1 MSMMQSGALQDLSDQ
16 ADELRT
22 YEKSLYEAVGV
33 LGNVDHAY
41 GTMTPAVCKAL
52 EMLEK
57 ELKSV
62 TDELESLCLRASE
75 ILHGEGSE

>member
-22 YEKSLYEAVGV
+22 YEKSLYEAVDV

-41 GTMTPAVCKAL
+41 GTMSPAVCKAL

-62 TDELESLCLRASE
+62 TDALEWLSLRASE

>member
-1 MSMMQSGALQDLSDQ
+1 MSFMQDLSDE

-22 YEKSLYEAVGV
+22 YEESLYKAVDV

-41 GTMTPAVCKAL
+41 GIMSPAVGKAL

-57 ELKSV
+57 
-62 TDELESLCLRASE
+62 
-75 ILHGEGSE
+75 

>member
-1 MSMMQSGALQDLSDQ
+1 VSFMQDLSDE

-22 YEKSLYEAVGV
+22 YEESLYKAVDV

-41 GTMTPAVCKAL
+41 GIMSPAVGKAL

-57 ELKSV
+57 ELKDV
-62 TDELESLCLRASE
+62 TDALECLSLRASE

>member
-1 MSMMQSGALQDLSDQ
+1 MSMKESALQDLSDQ

-22 YEKSLYEAVGV
+22 YEKSLYEAVDV

-41 GTMTPAVCKAL
+41 GTVSPAVCKAL
-52 EMLEK
+52 EILEK
-57 ELKSV
+57 ELKCV

-75 ILHGEGSE
+75 ILRGEGSE